1 METAAASAAPEPPSG
16 EPMFSQAIAL
26 TLQALPGE
34 RAELFERLTAE
45 IAEIT
50 TALDAPWK
58 PWTRTVHTGTDG
70 SRIFR
75 GGVGFSVVIDPQGR
89 LWRGANHE
97 DFETTFTIT
106 PTSCEIESLT
116 PKYSQMREYLPG
128 ARTGC
133 GEAETARWELP
144 EEGTPRR

>member
-1 METAAASAAPEPPSG
+1 MSQRAQPPSAVPDPPSG
-16 EPMFSQAIAL
+16 EPMFSHAIAL
-26 TLQALPGE
+26 TLQAPTLD

-50 TALDAPWK
+50 TAEDSGWK
-58 PWTRTVHTGTDG
+58 PWTRTVYTGTDG

-75 GGVGFSVVIDPQGR
+75 GGIGFSVVIDPQGR
-89 LWRGANHE
+89 LWRAANHE

-116 PKYSQMREYLPG
+116 PKYSQMKEYLARVRG
-128 ARTGC
+128 AP
-133 GEAETARWELP
+133 GEAV
-144 EEGTPRR
+144 

>member
-1 METAAASAAPEPPSG
+1 MDSAPSAASDPPSG
-16 EPMFSQAIAL
+16 EPMFSRAIAL
-26 TLQALPGE
+26 ALQAPTQE

-45 IAEIT
+45 IVDIT
-50 TALDAPWK
+50 TAQPSEWR

-75 GGVGFSVVIDPQGR
+75 GGIGFSVVIDPQGR

-106 PTSCEIESLT
+106 PSSCEIESLT
-116 PKYSQMREYLPG
+116 PKYSQMREY
-128 ARTGC
+128 
-133 GEAETARWELP
+133 
-144 EEGTPRR
+144 EEMR

>member
-1 METAAASAAPEPPSG
+1 MELSSAACVPDPPSG
-16 EPMFSQAIAL
+16 EAMFSQAIAA
-26 TLQALPGE
+26 TLLALPRD
-34 RAELFERLTAE
+34 RAELFERLTGE
-45 IAEIT
+45 IETIT
-50 TALDAPWK
+50 TPPGSGWR

-89 LWRGANHE
+89 MWRGANHE
-97 DFETTFTIT
+97 DFATTFTIT

-128 ARTGC
+128 GRSGY
-133 GEAETARWELP
+133 GEAEAESLP
-144 EEGTPRR
+144 

>member
-1 METAAASAAPEPPSG
+1 VETVPHAVPDLPSG
-16 EPMFSQAIAL
+16 EAMFSTVIACV
-26 TLQALPGE
+26 LQALPRD
-34 RAELFERLTAE
+34 RADLFERLTDE
-45 IAEIT
+45 IADLT
-50 TALDAPWK
+50 TEQGSGWK

-89 LWRGANHE
+89 LWRAANHE

-128 ARTGC
+128 AR
-133 GEAETARWELP
+133 ERY
-144 EEGTPRR
+144 